1 MLQAAIPQRAE
12 HQLNATPNAVQTPAE
27 RRQAI
32 GRAPDDHRIP
42 GLLAFA
48 LCMPCLSTTI
58 MPRLQFTVYEI
69 SVEYDCF
76 NLDILELIDRSLERI
91 PVDHDKVRTL
101 AFFQ

>member
-1 MLQAAIPQRAE
+1 MLLRHAR
-12 HQLNATPNAVQTPAE
+12 QTPAE

-69 SVEYDCF
+69 SVEYDRF
-76 NLDILELIDRSLERI
+76 NLDILELIDRCLERI
-91 PVDHDKVRTL
+91 PVDHDKVRSL
-101 AFFQ
+101 ALFQ